1 MFLDLPQ
8 QPRGVLNL
16 VADGFAVLRC
26 LFPAFHRPPRD
37 RDDLIQIAFQRCC
50 WLRLPPRFQKQFRFG
65 ENPLAGK
72 TLGVAPGVVEIGGLS
87 RGPMPLR
94 EDPRQRRALL
104 RIDTRR
110 RGQIAHGD
118 LRSDVAVA
126 HLLLDRFRKR
136 FHQRQP
142 ARHPR
147 RTAVETPREI
157 VDCVAEFGFHLRQ
170 QPALFERR
178 FRLAVHA
185 QGTDQQQGF
194 GFAHRVQ
201 NDGLDGVS
209 PQLFK
214 RGDALVAVDDQIAR
228 GLLDDD
234 DGRLLAGLSQRR
246 QQPPEPGRVADP
258 EVRQAAVQ
266 LMKLERLRHGFQYAP
281 AADWSF
287 AAMAG
292 CCREVLLDQRDSRAT
307 GLSRRA
313 AGICS

>member
-1 MFLDLPQ
+1 ML
-8 QPRGVLNL
+8 
-16 VADGFAVLRC
+16 
-26 LFPAFHRPPRD
+26 
-37 RDDLIQIAFQRCC
+37 
-50 WLRLPPRFQKQFRFG
+50 
-65 ENPLAGK
+65 
-72 TLGVAPGVVEIGGLS
+72 
-87 RGPMPLR
+87 LR
-94 EDPRQRRALL
+94 EDLRHALAL
-104 RIDTRR
+104 VRIDARR
-110 RGQIAHGD
+110 WCQKAHGN
-118 LRSDVAVA
+118 LRGDAAVA

-136 FHQRQP
+136 FHQRQA

-147 RTAVETPREI
+147 RTAVETPREL

-209 PQLFK
+209 AQLPEG
-214 RGDALVAVDDQIAR
+214 GDALVAIDHQIPR

-234 DGRLLAGLSQRR
+234 DGRLLSGLSQRP

-258 EVRQAAVQ
+258 EMRQAAVQ
-266 LMKLERLRHGFQYAP
+266 LMKLQSLRHGVASLGFQYARRP
-281 AADWSF
+281 DWSF
-287 AAMAG
+287 AVTGG
-292 CCREVLLDQRDSRAT
+292 CCLELLAGQWDSRVT

-313 AGICS
+313 AGIYS